1 MALVQGGELKL
12 PEQKK
17 GHDKVPP
24 GGKVATDSA
33 KPLSYLWP
41 VGSIPLS
48 VSPSQ
53 VHHHAGVTPTA
64 A

>member
-1 MALVQGGELKL
+1 MALIQGGELKL

-17 GHDKVPP
+17 GHDKATP
-24 GGKVATDSA
+24 GGKVATDSV

-41 VGSIPLS
+41 VGSIPLP

-53 VHHHAGVTPTA
+53 VHHHAEVTPTA

>member
-1 MALVQGGELKL
+1 MALIQGGELRL

-17 GHDKVPP
+17 GHDKVTP
-24 GGKVATDSA
+24 GGNVVTDSA

-41 VGSIPLS
+41 MGSIPLS

-53 VHHHAGVTPTA
+53 VRTRE
-64 A
+64 

>member
-1 MALVQGGELKL
+1 MALIQGGELKL

-17 GHDKVPP
+17 GHDKVTL
-24 GGKVATDSA
+24 GGKVVTDSA
-33 KPLSYLWP
+33 KPFSYLWP

>member
-1 MALVQGGELKL
+1 MALIQGGKLKL
-12 PEQKK
+12 PEKKK
-17 GHDKVPP
+17 GHDKVSPV
-24 GGKVATDSA
+24 GEVATDSA